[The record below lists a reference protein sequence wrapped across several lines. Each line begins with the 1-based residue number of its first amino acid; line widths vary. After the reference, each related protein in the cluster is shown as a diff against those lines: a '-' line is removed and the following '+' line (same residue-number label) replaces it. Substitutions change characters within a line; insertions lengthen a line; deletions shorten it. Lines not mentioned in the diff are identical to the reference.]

1 MLSNGLEALQQ
12 NTRIIVMN
20 FNERLKQYIE
30 YKGIIKHRVAE
41 VAGIT
46 PSAFFRFLNG
56 TSTMKSSNIEKIN
69 EVWPEMVAYSF
80 GIEPDIAMRAK
91 QLNEVIKPEDEA

>member
-1 MLSNGLEALQQ
+1 MK
-12 NTRIIVMN
+12 
-20 FNERLKQYIE
+20 FNERLKYYIE

-69 EVWPEMVAYSF
+69 EVWPEMIAFAFS
-80 GIEPDIAMRAK
+80 IDPDIAKRAK
-91 QLNEVIKPEDEA
+91 KLKLSDEDE